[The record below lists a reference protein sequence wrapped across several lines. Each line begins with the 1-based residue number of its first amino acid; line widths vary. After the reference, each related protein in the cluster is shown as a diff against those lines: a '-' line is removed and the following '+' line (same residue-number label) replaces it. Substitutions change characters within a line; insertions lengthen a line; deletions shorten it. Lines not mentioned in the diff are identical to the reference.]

1 MRKFRS
7 SQQWQALFAEF
18 ESGSL
23 SVVEF
28 CKLNGLSTSNFYA
41 RRAALGESSLPQS
54 GFAVAMVKPSAVV
67 DYNAKCAITPSGIT
81 LEFGQATLRFPSA
94 TSPEFL
100 AQVVRGL
107 SA

>member
-41 RRAALGESSLPQS
+41 RRAAIRDASAEVS
-54 GFAVAMVKPSAVV
+54 GFARATGKPVAAIAET
-67 DYNAKCAITPSGIT
+67 DAITPSGIT